1 MKYIWSPYL
10 VTRRQGHILQD
21 KRLHTLPKHYWA
33 LQGRPQIR
41 KTDIYC
47 AQLKKS
53 KSLSVIIHLNRWG
66 LALIL
71 NLRSYFSFF
80 CSCCH
85 QLIKLPWL
93 YQNYLHLQTT
103 TMCYNTVLYSLRWME
118 SKGTYWLDRI
128 RVKENPSN
136 STMVILQSSTISG
149 DMRNPNKQAQ
159 GFHNRLNSCYPL
171 SL

>member
-1 MKYIWSPYL
+1 
-10 VTRRQGHILQD
+10 
-21 KRLHTLPKHYWA
+21 
-33 LQGRPQIR
+33 
-41 KTDIYC
+41 
-47 AQLKKS
+47 
-53 KSLSVIIHLNRWG
+53 
-66 LALIL
+66 
-71 NLRSYFSFF
+71 
-80 CSCCH
+80 
-85 QLIKLPWL
+85 LPWL